1 MYDTAIIGGG
11 LTGCVAAWRLAEDGA
26 NVILLERD
34 EINSA
39 ASGANAGSLHVQI
52 PHDPFVNLG
61 PAWAADFSHTL
72 PLLLDS
78 IDLWKTIESRLGTGL
93 EVAMPGGVLVA
104 ASEAEMRQIEQK
116 AAIERGAGVEIDL
129 LSASDL
135 RDRAPYLSGRLIGG
149 AYCPTEGKANPLLC
163 APAFAKSANQHGATI
178 LTGCEARAV
187 ERARDGYAIT
197 VSTDASDT
205 ARSEIRARRVVNAA
219 GAASDHIA
227 QMVGMRMDIEAFP
240 IQLSVT
246 APAAPLV
253 RHLVYAAAEKLTL
266 KQTQAG
272 SIIIGGGWPARL
284 DAMGRPV
291 VDADML
297 ARNVKLAIETVP
309 ALADIDLLRTWA
321 AFVNGN
327 ADWRPIIG
335 EAPGAP
341 GFFMAYAPWVGF
353 TASLVTGSIVADLA
367 QDKTPQ
373 TRADL
378 SKFAPQ

>member
-11 LTGCVAAWRLAEDGA
+11 LTGCATAWRLTEDGA
-26 NVILLERD
+26 KVILLERD

-52 PHDPFVNLG
+52 PHDPFVRLG
-61 PAWAADFSHTL
+61 PDWAAAFSQTL

-78 IDLWKTIESRLGTGL
+78 IDLWREIESRLGTDL
-93 EVAMPGGVLVA
+93 EVSMTGGLLVA
-104 ASEAEMRQIEQK
+104 ASEAEMRQIERK
-116 AAIERGAGVEIDL
+116 AAIERAAGVTVEL
-129 LSASDL
+129 LSASAL
-135 RDRAPYLSGRLIGG
+135 KDRAPYLSGRLAGG

-163 APAFAKSANQHGATI
+163 APAFAKAANRLGAS
-178 LTGCEARAV
+178 LLSGCEVAAI
-187 ERARDGYAIT
+187 ERGREGFELT
-197 VSTDASDT
+197 TSQGLVK
-205 ARSEIRARRVVNAA
+205 ARRIVNAA
-219 GAASDHIA
+219 GAASGRIA
-227 QMVGMRMDIEAFP
+227 QMAGMRMDIEAFP

-253 RHLVYAAAEKLTL
+253 SHLVYAAAEKLTL
-266 KQTQAG
+266 KQTRAG

-284 DAMGRPV
+284 DAAGRPV
-291 VDADML
+291 VDPKAL
-297 ARNVKLAIETVP
+297 ARNVKLAVDTVP
-309 ALADIDLLRTWA
+309 GLADVELLRTWA

-341 GFFMAYAPWVGF
+341 GFFMAYAPWIGF
-353 TASLVTGSIVADLA
+353 TASLATASIVADLA
-367 QDKTPQ
+367 RGKTPQ

-378 SKFAPQ
+378 SCFAPR